1 MSTFSLTDNFN
12 NPVTAPV
19 KWTSLSGLFKYLKSE
34 GLHLVVFPDFIQ
46 HKDQPISQ
54 ITPQP
59 LTAQL
64 KVGYKFQLGGVN
76 PEIDFT
82 PEAQVSVEVNAKAG
96 SNLFD
101 DDPFAIAATV
111 PADVAY
117 VGLTLDGSLDLDVS
131 GTSGDITFGFDRNTE
146 MSLGYWRAFP
156 ASGANQPTLGDA
168 FAQAISNFVIPGDLS
183 DLSRLQ
189 PNDICTASGTGS
201 IEVCGGMQVTATPNP
216 LATVNLPLN
225 AGQITVQEGLMAG
238 LTVSFKITGA
248 YQMRVRRLDTKTVE
262 LSFLKRRGITLKA
275 DFTGSGGIAVK
286 KNDTGNDLIGRWLG
300 AIDPKTDNS
309 QLLQGGLTADEAQ
322 TLSDAIKSSIDHS
335 LQASFDE
342 TLARITDDQ
351 AAFQYHIDVD
361 AAQRDPVANEAVHRA
376 LEGDLSKLTA
386 LEAGIQADGSIAAG
400 VKVITSVFSTSV
412 KKEVS
417 FKINLLGLVN
427 VLSLSDLVRGSKV
440 IQDPVSGDLTIADS
454 ASGTQ
459 IQAIVEPP
467 KRQERLRKAM
477 FESLLV
483 TAAYKASG
491 AVEAFDLTSQS
502 FHFALNQN
510 TNLGVMTD
518 YLNWLM
524 ALNLISA
531 SDKQQLLAS
540 FHAQGFS
547 TCLLRTTLTDA
558 QCRSMFFDEQ
568 NNLRPE
574 AYYLDY
580 GRRAMMALLNDK
592 VEPFDQYRYTL
603 LSQQWQ
609 RALNTGPSPALA
621 QVAGITTDNPNYQP
635 ILSQLIGDVYDI
647 TWWAS
652 SMVDAGKQLQSMIT
666 FLAGRDPVS
675 LRNDHAFAIERAD
688 LQNKMAKV
696 IGRSKTRFEE
706 PWGLVSLFWAAGSQ
720 GGSARLI
727 TPALLLEVPASKRSA
742 SA

>member
-19 KWTSLSGLFKYLKSE
+19 KGTSLSGLFKYLKSE

-189 PNDICTASGTGS
+189 PNDFCTASGTGS

-309 QLLQGGLTADEAQ
+309 QLLQGGLTADESQ

-335 LQASFDE
+335 LQASFDDA
-342 TLARITDDQ
+342 LALVRDDQ
-351 AAFQYHIDVD
+351 AAFQYRVD
-361 AAQRDPVANEAVHRA
+361 LEVALRDPVA
-376 LEGDLSKLTA
+376 T
-386 LEAGIQADGSIAAG
+386 
-400 VKVITSVFSTSV
+400 
-412 KKEVS
+412 
-417 FKINLLGLVN
+417 
-427 VLSLSDLVRGSKV
+427 
-440 IQDPVSGDLTIADS
+440 
-454 ASGTQ
+454 
-459 IQAIVEPP
+459 
-467 KRQERLRKAM
+467 
-477 FESLLV
+477 
-483 TAAYKASG
+483 
-491 AVEAFDLTSQS
+491 
-502 FHFALNQN
+502 
-510 TNLGVMTD
+510 
-518 YLNWLM
+518 
-524 ALNLISA
+524 
-531 SDKQQLLAS
+531 
-540 FHAQGFS
+540 
-547 TCLLRTTLTDA
+547 
-558 QCRSMFFDEQ
+558 
-568 NNLRPE
+568 
-574 AYYLDY
+574 
-580 GRRAMMALLNDK
+580 
-592 VEPFDQYRYTL
+592 
-603 LSQQWQ
+603 
-609 RALNTGPSPALA
+609 
-621 QVAGITTDNPNYQP
+621 
-635 ILSQLIGDVYDI
+635 
-647 TWWAS
+647 
-652 SMVDAGKQLQSMIT
+652 
-666 FLAGRDPVS
+666 
-675 LRNDHAFAIERAD
+675 
-688 LQNKMAKV
+688 
-696 IGRSKTRFEE
+696 
-706 PWGLVSLFWAAGSQ
+706 
-720 GGSARLI
+720 
-727 TPALLLEVPASKRSA
+727 
-742 SA
+742 